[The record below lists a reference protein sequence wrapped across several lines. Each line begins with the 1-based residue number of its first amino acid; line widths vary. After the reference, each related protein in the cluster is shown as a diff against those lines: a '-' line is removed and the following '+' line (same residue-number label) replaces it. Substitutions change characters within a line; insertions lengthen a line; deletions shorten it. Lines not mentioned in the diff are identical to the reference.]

1 MKGPNEP
8 EPPQNMKERT
18 FMKRVLVSD
27 TLSKEGIEILEK
39 TPGIEVDVMT
49 NLTPDELKGVIKDYD
64 GLAIRS
70 ATKVTQAIIEA
81 AEKLSVIG
89 RAGIGLDTVD
99 IDAASKRGIVV
110 MNTPTGNTI
119 TTGEHAIALMLALAR
134 KIPQATASMK
144 SGKWVKNKFMGTEFC
159 NKTLGIIGIGRV
171 GTIVAD
177 RALGL
182 KMNVIAYDPFISPE
196 ASEKLG
202 IHLVS
207 LDKLLENSDFISV
220 HTPMTKETR
229 GIINEK
235 AFAKMKQ
242 GVYIINCARGGL
254 VNEKDLYAAI
264 LSGKVAGAALDV
276 FEEEPTKNKE
286 LVELENVICTPH
298 LGASTD
304 EAQIN
309 VAIAVAEQIAAYLTK
324 GEIKNAVN
332 FPSVSAELLTVI
344 QPYLILSEQLGKFE
358 AQLIRGAI
366 KEVKVE
372 YSGEILNYNVAP
384 ITIAMLKGI
393 LTPILN
399 ENVNYINA
407 PVVAKER
414 GIKVIESKSSEV
426 KDYTSMI
433 SVTLTTS
440 QETISAA
447 GALFG
452 RQDLRI
458 VLLNKFTVEVIPE
471 GHMLVLYNYDRP
483 GVIGNIGTTLGDNNL
498 NIARLQL
505 SREQVDKENLVVLT
519 TDTMVP
525 EFVLEKLRSLP
536 HVISVTSLE
545 M

>member
-1 MKGPNEP
+1 
-8 EPPQNMKERT
+8 
-18 FMKRVLVSD
+18 MKRVLVSD
-27 TLSKEGIEILEK
+27 SLSKEGIEIFEK

-70 ATKVTQAIIEA
+70 ATKVTKAIIDA

-89 RAGIGLDTVD
+89 RAGIGLDNVD

-110 MNTPTGNTI
+110 MNTPGGNTI
-119 TTGEHAIALMLALAR
+119 TTGEHAIAMMLALAR

-144 SGKWVKNKFMGTEFC
+144 IGKWEKNKFMGTEFC

-182 KMNVIAYDPFISPE
+182 KLNVIAYDPFISPE

-202 IHLVS
+202 IGLVS
-207 LDKLLENSDFISV
+207 LDELLASSDFISV

-229 GIINEK
+229 GIINAK

-242 GVYIINCARGGL
+242 GVYIINCARGGI
-254 VNEKDLYAAI
+254 VNEKDLYEAI
-264 LSGKVAGAALDV
+264 VAGKVAGAALDV

-286 LVELENVICTPH
+286 LVELETVICTPH

-309 VAIAVAEQIAAYLTK
+309 VAIAVAEQIADYLTK

-332 FPSVSAELLTVI
+332 FPSVSAELLSVI
-344 QPYLILSEQLGKFE
+344 QPYLILSEKLGKFE
-358 AQLIRGAI
+358 AQLARGAI
-366 KEVKVE
+366 KEIVVE

-384 ITIAMLKGI
+384 ITISMLKGM

-433 SVTLTTS
+433 TVTLKTS
-440 QETISAA
+440 QETICAA

-458 VLLNKFTVEVIPE
+458 VRINKFTVEVVPE
-471 GHMLVLYNYDRP
+471 GHMLVLSNNDRP
-483 GVIGNIGTTLGDNNL
+483 GVIGNIGTTLGENNL
-498 NIARLQL
+498 NIARLHL
-505 SREQVDKENLVVLT
+505 SREQVDKQALVVLT
-519 TDTMVP
+519 TDTLVP
-525 EFVLEKLRSLP
+525 ESVLEKLRSLP